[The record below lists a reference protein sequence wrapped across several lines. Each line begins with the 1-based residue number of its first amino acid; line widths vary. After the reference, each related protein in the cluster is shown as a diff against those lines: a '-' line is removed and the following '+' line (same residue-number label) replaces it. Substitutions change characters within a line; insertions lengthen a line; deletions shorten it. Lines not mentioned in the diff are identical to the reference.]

1 MSFYLLDVAKV
12 WKTTKTLSYLNV
24 IFRLNVLWYQKN
36 AVSLPS
42 LMHKNKYKYVSIVSA
57 AAVLLLLGVYMWMT
71 YRSVTNDIR
80 EKAGNQ
86 LTWAM
91 FYESYTRADLVTEED
106 TLSLPQSR
114 GNLSLASSVEGMNDA
129 LSRKYHSELSLDA
142 VAMYVDSLLSVAQ
155 LNRNVTIQEIVMEG
169 PSTGNRRVKVVRQN
183 NDRCS
188 SWSLL
193 TKPVS
198 IRRDQSRAIR
208 LALNNPYSELARR
221 LSPLFLL
228 SAFILGFFAVIIVQL
243 LRFITEQEQMAAL
256 RNDFS
261 YAMVHDMKSPLSSII
276 MGAHFLH
283 SGKVDDKPQI
293 KEKYFTIIED
303 EAEHLLALINKLLTI
318 SKLENKKLILNKQE
332 MDLAPIIDDL
342 VEKAKAKATKPIKV
356 TTSLEVTQ
364 VMADEQYLAEAISN
378 LIDNA
383 VKYSKDEIELQIKT
397 FDTDKNVL
405 LKVRDNGIGI
415 SKEEQQVIFDKFG
428 RAAIHEKNRK
438 GGVSGFGLGLNY
450 VDQVMQAHGGKV
462 TVSSEKDKFSEFTLY
477 IPQI

>member
-1 MSFYLLDVAKV
+1 
-12 WKTTKTLSYLNV
+12 
-24 IFRLNVLWYQKN
+24 
-36 AVSLPS
+36 
-42 LMHKNKYKYVSIVSA
+42 MHKNKYKYVSIVSA
-57 AAVLLLLGVYMWMT
+57 AAVLLLLGIYMWMT
-71 YRSVTNDIR
+71 YRSASRDIAER
-80 EKAGNQ
+80 AGNQ

-129 LSRKYHSELSLDA
+129 LSQKYHSELSLET
-142 VAMYVDSLLSVAQ
+142 VTMYVDSLLSVAKI
-155 LNRNVTIQEIVMEG
+155 NRDVTIQEL
-169 PSTGNRRVKVVRQN
+169 RRVGEKEGREAFEVLRQN

-188 SWSLL
+188 SWSLM

-198 IRRDQSRAIR
+198 IRRDGSRAIR
-208 LALNNPYSELARR
+208 LALNNPYPELARR
-221 LSPLFLL
+221 LSPLFLV
-228 SAFILGFFAVIIVQL
+228 SAIILGFFAVIIIQL
-243 LRFITEQEQMAAL
+243 LRFITEQEQMAEL

-293 KEKYFTIIED
+293 KEKYYTIIED
-303 EAEHLLALINKLLTI
+303 EAEHLLALVNKLLTI
-318 SKLENKKLILNKQE
+318 SKLENRKLILHKNE
-332 MDLAPIIDDL
+332 IDLAPIIDDL
-342 VEKAKAKATKPIKV
+342 VEKAKAKATKPIGV
-356 TTSLEVTQ
+356 TTRLEVTQ
-364 VMADEQYLAEAISN
+364 VMADEQYLTEAIAN

-383 VKYSKDEIELQIKT
+383 VKYSKDEIEITIKT

-428 RAAIHEKNRK
+428 RAAIHEKNRT

-450 VDQVMQAHGGKV
+450 VDQVMRAHGGKV
-462 TVSSEKDKFSEFTLY
+462 TVASEKDKFSEFTLY
-477 IPQI
+477 IPK

>member
-1 MSFYLLDVAKV
+1 MM
-12 WKTTKTLSYLNV
+12 
-24 IFRLNVLWYQKN
+24 
-36 AVSLPS
+36 P
-42 LMHKNKYKYVSIVSA
+42 MHKNRYKYVSIVSA
-57 AAVLLLLGVYMWMT
+57 VAVLLLLGVYMWMT

-80 EKAGNQ
+80 EKAANQ

-91 FYESYTRADLVTEED
+91 FYEGYSRAEVVTKGD
-106 TLSLPQSR
+106 TLSLPESR
-114 GNLSLASSVEGMNDA
+114 GNLSLASSVEGINDA
-129 LSRKYHSELSLDA
+129 LSLKYNSELSLDT
-142 VAMYVDSLLSVAQ
+142 VAMYVDSLLSVAHI
-155 LNRNVTIQEIVMEG
+155 NRDITIQEVDSSG
-169 PSTGNRRVKVVRQN
+169 LVVRQN
-183 NDRCS
+183 NDRKT

-193 TKPVS
+193 TRPVS
-198 IRRDQSRAIR
+198 IRRDQSRVIR
-208 LALNNPYSELARR
+208 MALNNPYPELARR

-243 LRFITEQEQMAAL
+243 LRFITEQEQMAEL

-293 KEKYFTIIED
+293 KEKYYTIIED
-303 EAEHLLALINKLLTI
+303 EAEHLLTLVNKLLTI
-318 SKLENKKLILNKQE
+318 SKLENKKLILNKNE
-332 MDLAPIIDDL
+332 IDLVPIIDDL
-342 VEKAKAKATKPIKV
+342 VEKAKAKATKPLKV

-364 VMADEQYLAEAISN
+364 VMADGQYLTEAIAN

-383 VKYSKDEIELQIKT
+383 VKYSKDEIEISIKT

-415 SKEEQQVIFDKFG
+415 SRDEQQVIFDKFG

-450 VDQVMQAHGGKV
+450 VDQVMRAHGGKV
-462 TVSSEKDKFSEFTLY
+462 TVSSEKEKYSEFTLY
-477 IPQI
+477 IPKI